1 MRKMH
6 YIGIK
11 EYYMYAVKKQ
21 TIYWNPPS
29 CSPFMQSL
37 KEVIPICCVSLDSCY
52 IPSNKIKP
60 LTKDQLNYELLV
72 KLAEC
77 ISKQLMYLERRGLT
91 LTGYDLTDIL
101 SVDDGRYFIAANY
114 ERIVPHTNQMIRFT
128 VPFYKPTFTCLTE
141 NRLPM
146 VVSYLTARIS
156 LGLLLLH
163 LLDGDINKI
172 RYTKL
177 YWFINRCLKTPDI
190 GFQLL

>member
-1 MRKMH
+1 MH

-60 LTKDQLNYELLV
+60 LTKDSLNYDLMV

-77 ISKQLMYLERRGLT
+77 ISTQLMYLERRGLT

-128 VPFYKPTFTCLTE
+128 VPFYKPSFTCLTE
-141 NRLPM
+141 NRLPIM
-146 VVSYLTARIS
+146 ASYLTARIS
-156 LGLLLLH
+156 LGLLFLH

-190 GFQLL
+190 GFTLVNF

>member
-1 MRKMH
+1 
-6 YIGIK
+6 
-11 EYYMYAVKKQ
+11 MYVKKQ

-60 LTKDQLNYELLV
+60 LTKDLLNYELFV

-101 SVDDGRYFIAANY
+101 SVDDGVFLFGDQFAAF
-114 ERIVPHTNQMIRFT
+114 VQ
-128 VPFYKPTFTCLTE
+128 
-141 NRLPM
+141 LPLFEPIQ
-146 VVSYLTARIS
+146 V
-156 LGLLLLH
+156 
-163 LLDGDINKI
+163 
-172 RYTKL
+172 
-177 YWFINRCLKTPDI
+177 
-190 GFQLL
+190 

>member
-1 MRKMH
+1 
-6 YIGIK
+6 
-11 EYYMYAVKKQ
+11 MYVKKQ

-60 LTKDQLNYELLV
+60 LTKDLLNYELFV

-128 VPFYKPTFTCLTE
+128 VPFYKPTFTCLTG

-146 VVSYLTARIS
+146 VASYLNARVS

-177 YWFINRCLKTPDI
+177 YWFIDRCLKTPDV
-190 GFQLL
+190 GFNF